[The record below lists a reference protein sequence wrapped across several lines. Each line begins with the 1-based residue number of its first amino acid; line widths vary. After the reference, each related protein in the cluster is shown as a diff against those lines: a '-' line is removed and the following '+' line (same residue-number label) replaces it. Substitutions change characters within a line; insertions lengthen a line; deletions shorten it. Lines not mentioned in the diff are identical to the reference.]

1 MTTER
6 KILIAIGAAVIASMV
21 GIACFSLGVYVGY
34 KGRASALP
42 QQPQPARPGQP
53 GLPEPDLKEQA
64 PDVPVQPNRPALVGV
79 VRRTNGATL
88 TVATEQGPRLI
99 TLTERTK
106 YERRTAAQAL
116 VEITL
121 EEIEVGAG
129 VAVYGRLS
137 QDGRTL
143 VADAVVLL
151 PARQP

>member
-1 MTTER
+1 MTAER
-6 KILIAIGAAVIASMV
+6 KVLIAIGAAIIVSMV
-21 GIACFSLGVYVGY
+21 GIACFSLGVYVGH

-53 GLPEPDLKEQA
+53 GGREPDPEGQA
-64 PDVPVQPNRPALVGV
+64 PEAQVQPNRPALIGV

-88 TVATEQGPRLI
+88 TVATEQGPRLV
-99 TLTERTK
+99 TLTGRTK
-106 YERRTAAQAL
+106 YVRRTAEQAL
-116 VEITL
+116 VEIAL

-143 VADAVVLL
+143 VADAVVVL
-151 PARQP
+151 PARRP